1 MPVSPKT
8 IAATKSNSAPP
19 RLATRDFLN
28 TFFYYNW
35 TAASAILVMV
45 GLGCLVAILVPAS
58 YKAEARLLT
67 LYAGYYNMQL
77 DQAGGRAAGLP
88 GFETTQIVSV
98 EAQILSSPELH
109 RAIVQEE
116 LGPFPDEA
124 ALDRAVQRF
133 ERHLSIE
140 KVETANVIE
149 LSYSDSDPVRAAH
162 TLDKLIQRY
171 FRQRAGVFTEGRV
184 SFLVEHRDK
193 VRAQLDKANAEL
205 IAFQKSHDVVDID
218 SQVNSAVTL
227 HALLVQRSL
236 ENETSLTQDSST
248 LDSLKKEA
256 KTVPERIELFE
267 DNTEAAHALDTM
279 QLTLL
284 QLQARR
290 ADLMARYM
298 EESPFV
304 AQIDDQIAAVTKDID
319 RQKSQVVTAVRHGH
333 NSYYDTV
340 QDRIVRL
347 TSDVAGEQARKQ
359 TLEEQIKDSD
369 KRVQF
374 LIATANQLHR
384 MEIDRDLLAES
395 FKSFSR
401 EVEQA
406 RIQQN
411 QADTSSSTNV
421 RIIQAPVPP
430 TQRSNPPI
438 LFVAASLVAGIMT
451 AGISVL
457 ARTSL
462 RETFLS
468 PEEIERSLG
477 LPVLSAPIHPAKAPP
492 PVVREVGQR
501 FGALRTWLDR
511 RLGRGRDEIPPR
523 SDPPPARKPHAEL
536 GRMVSAI
543 NNSAEPDVVSRVS
556 LLLSFRGD
564 DGVDG
569 VTQSLVEELE
579 RRSTRPVLVLDL
591 TAGGDL
597 FGQPDADGLLH
608 WPDDKGLGPSWRG
621 AAQRPASSAEA
632 TEIFSFNAVEHRYIV
647 VGRRRPGAFLP
658 AGRQSSALFDSL
670 RREHDYIVLRVPPVS
685 QSFAGIEW
693 AILADATVLAIR
705 AEATRKPV
713 ALSMKSQILDTGG
726 RIVGVAMT
734 HRHSYI
740 PSFVYRF
747 L

>member
-8 IAATKSNSAPP
+8 IAATKVTATPP

-28 TFFYYNW
+28 TVFYYNW
-35 TAASAILVMV
+35 TALTAISVMVAIGVLIAILM
-45 GLGCLVAILVPAS
+45 PAS
-58 YKAEARLLT
+58 YRAEARLLT

-77 DQAGGRAAGLP
+77 DQAGGGRGGLP
-88 GFETTQIVSV
+88 GFEAGQIVSV

-109 RAIVQEE
+109 RAIAQDE
-116 LGPFPDEA
+116 LGPGATEA
-124 ALDRAVQRF
+124 ALDNEVRRF

-149 LSYSDSDPVRAAH
+149 LSYSDSDPVRASH
-162 TLDKLIQRY
+162 TLDKLIERY

-184 SFLVEHRDK
+184 AFLVEHRDK

-205 IAFQKSHDVVDID
+205 IAFQRSRDVVDID
-218 SQVNSAVTL
+218 GQIASAVSL
-227 HALLVQRSL
+227 NSLLKQRAF
-236 ENETSLTQDSST
+236 ENEASLTQDRGT
-248 LDSLKKEA
+248 LETLKKEA
-256 KTVPERIELFE
+256 LTVPAKIELFE
-267 DNTEAAHALDTM
+267 DNTEAAHAIDTM

-284 QLQARR
+284 QLQSRR
-290 ADLMARYM
+290 ADLLARYM

-304 AQIDDQIAAVTKDID
+304 TQIDEQIADM
-319 RQKSQVVTAVRHGH
+319 QKSITQHKSSVINAVRYGH
-333 NSYYDTV
+333 NTYYDTV

-347 TSDVAGEQARKQ
+347 TSDVAGEAARKD
-359 TLEEQIKDSD
+359 TLDNQLKEADEHL
-369 KRVQF
+369 QF

-384 MEIDRDLLAES
+384 LEIDRDLLADS
-395 FKSFSR
+395 FKGFSR

-438 LFVAASLVAGIMT
+438 LFIAASLVAGLLA

-457 ARTSL
+457 VRTSL

-492 PVVREVGQR
+492 PVMREVGQR
-501 FGALRTWLDR
+501 FGALRSWLER
-511 RLGRGRDEIPPR
+511 RLQKRTPPIR
-523 SDPPPARKPHAEL
+523 VETGPRKTPRAEL
-536 GRMVSAI
+536 GRMVAAI
-543 NNSAEPDVVSRVS
+543 NNSAVDSNHPSRVV
-556 LLLSFRGD
+556 LLLSFRDD

-569 VTQSLVEELE
+569 VTHALVEELE
-579 RRSTRPVLVLDL
+579 RRSTRPVLILDL
-591 TAGGDL
+591 TQKAPIYGE
-597 FGQPDADGLLH
+597 PDADGLLH
-608 WPDDKGLGPSWRG
+608 WPGEAGPAPSWRQTSG
-621 AAQRPASSAEA
+621 RPVSSTEA
-632 TEIFSFNAVEHRYIV
+632 DAVFTFHAVENHYIV
-647 VGRRRPGAFLP
+647 VGRRRPDAFLP
-658 AGRQSSALFDSL
+658 SGRQSVGLFDGL
-670 RREHDYIVLRVPPVS
+670 RAVHDYIVVRVPPAS
-685 QSFAGIEW
+685 AAFAGIET

-705 AEATRKPV
+705 AESTRKPV
-713 ALSMKSQILDTGG
+713 ALTMKTQVVDAGG

-734 HRHSYI
+734 YRHSYI

>member
-8 IAATKSNSAPP
+8 IAASKNSPAPP

-28 TFFYYNW
+28 TVFYYNW
-35 TAASAILVMV
+35 TAVTAILVML
-45 GLGCLVAILVPAS
+45 GLGCLIAVLMPAS

-67 LYAGYYNMQL
+67 LYAGYYNMQVG
-77 DQAGGRAAGLP
+77 DAGGRGGL
-88 GFETTQIVSV
+88 GGIEATQIVNV

-116 LGPFPDEA
+116 LGPGVGKET
-124 ALDRAVQRF
+124 LDRALRRF
-133 ERHLSIE
+133 ESHLSIE

-149 LSYSDSDPVRAAH
+149 LSYSDTDPVHAAAI
-162 TLDKLIQRY
+162 LDKLIGGY

-184 SFLVEHRDK
+184 AFLVEHRDR
-193 VRAQLDKANAEL
+193 VRGQLDRANAEL

-218 SQVNSAVTL
+218 SQINSAVSL
-227 HALLVQRSL
+227 HALLIQRGL
-236 ENETSLTQDSST
+236 ENDSSLTQDIGT
-248 LDSLKKEA
+248 LDSLEKEA
-256 KTVPERIELFE
+256 KNVPARVELFE

-290 ADLMARYM
+290 ADLVARYM

-304 AQIDDQIAAVTKDID
+304 VQIDDQIAAVTKDIS
-319 RQKSQVVTAVRHGH
+319 RQKSQVVNAVRYGH

-347 TSDVAGEQARKQ
+347 VSDVAGEQARKR
-359 TLEEQIKDSD
+359 TLEEQIKQSD
-369 KRVQF
+369 ERVQF

-384 MEIDRDLLAES
+384 IEIDRDLLAEN
-395 FKSFSR
+395 FKSSSR

-406 RIQQN
+406 RVQQN
-411 QADTSSSTNV
+411 EADTSSSTNI
-421 RIIQAPVPP
+421 RIIQAPFPP
-430 TQRSNPPI
+430 TQRSNPPA
-438 LFVAASLVAGIMT
+438 LFIAASLVAGILV

-457 ARTSL
+457 VRTTL

-468 PEEIERSLG
+468 PEEIERSLN
-477 LPVLSAPIHPAKAPP
+477 LQVLSAPIHPAKAPP

-501 FGALRTWLDR
+501 FGAVRAWLDR
-511 RLGRGRDEIPPR
+511 RFRRIEADGRIEGVASKTPR
-523 SDPPPARKPHAEL
+523 AEL
-536 GRMVSAI
+536 GRMVAAI
-543 NNSAEPDVVSRVS
+543 NNSALSDGPSRIV
-556 LLLSFRGD
+556 LMLSFRGD
-564 DGVDG
+564 DGLDG
-569 VTQSLVEELE
+569 VTHALVEELE
-579 RRSTRPVLVLDL
+579 RRSTRPVLILDL
-591 TAGGDL
+591 TQSGDL
-597 FGQPDADGLLH
+597 YGQPDADGLLQ
-608 WPDDKGLGPSWRG
+608 WPGGPGPAPSWRG
-621 AAQRPASSAEA
+621 AEQRPGSSPEAEQ
-632 TEIFSFNAVEHRYIV
+632 IFSFNAVENRYIV

-658 AGRQSSALFDSL
+658 SGRQSSGLYDAL
-670 RREHDYIVLRVPPVS
+670 RGAHDYVVLRVPPVS
-685 QSFAGIEW
+685 QSFAGIEA

-734 HRHSYI
+734 FRHSYI